1 MDFLFKWPRTLRFV
15 GTVCLVGGLIDPL
28 EGSVVIL
35 IGGCLLVFG
44 AFLGRSRQ
52 RAVLA
57 VALGLLALGIG
68 GMFALS
74 TMGGVGGDTGR
85 SMAWLVLLAPY
96 PIGWALALT
105 GAVRWYRE

>member
-1 MDFLFKWPRTLRFV
+1 MDLVFKWSRTLRLV
-15 GTVCLVGGLIDPL
+15 GTVCLLVGLIDPL

-44 AFLGRSRQ
+44 AFLARSRQ
-52 RAVLA
+52 RALLA
-57 VALGLLALGIG
+57 VALGLLAIGIG

-74 TMGGVGGDTGR
+74 ALGGVGGDTGR
-85 SMAWLVLLAPY
+85 SMGWLVLLTPY
-96 PIGWALALT
+96 AIGWALALA